1 MQTKNNR
8 LKKNII
14 SGLLIGAIAI
24 SGLLPTTSV
33 NAASVKVKSGDTLS
47 LIAKR
52 HNVNASELQ
61 KKNKIKNAN
70 TIRVGQVLTL
80 PAKKSAAKKTTTKK
94 KAVKKA
100 PAKKKVVKKKVVKKK
115 APAKKVLKTVRVSS
129 SAYSRAQRGMSN
141 YTATGIDLRKKSK
154 VIAVDPKVIKLGS
167 KVYVPGYGE
176 AIAGDTGGAIRG
188 KKIDVHMNSVN
199 ACYNWGRRT
208 VNVKVYK

>member
-52 HNVNASELQ
+52 NNVNASELQ

-94 KAVKKA
+94 KAV
-100 PAKKKVVKKKVVKKK
+100 KK

>member
-80 PAKKSAAKKTTTKK
+80 PAKKSAAKKTTAKK

-100 PAKKKVVKKKVVKKK
+100 PAKKI
-115 APAKKVLKTVRVSS
+115 LKTVRVSS

>member
-94 KAVKKA
+94 KVVKKA
-100 PAKKKVVKKKVVKKK
+100 PAKKKVVKKK

-129 SAYSRAQRGMSN
+129 SAYSRTQRGMSN

>member
-100 PAKKKVVKKKVVKKK
+100 PAKKKVVKKK

-176 AIAGDTGGAIRG
+176 AIAGDIGGAIRG

>member
-80 PAKKSAAKKTTTKK
+80 PAKKSAAKKTTAKK
-94 KAVKKA
+94 KAV
-100 PAKKKVVKKKVVKKK
+100 KK

>member
-100 PAKKKVVKKKVVKKK
+100 PAKKKVVKKK

>member
-80 PAKKSAAKKTTTKK
+80 PAKKSAAKK
-94 KAVKKA
+94 A
-100 PAKKKVVKKKVVKKK
+100 PAKKKVVKKK

>member
-100 PAKKKVVKKKVVKKK
+100 PAKKKVVKEK

>member
-94 KAVKKA
+94 KVVKKA
-100 PAKKKVVKKKVVKKK
+100 PAKKKVVKKKS
-115 APAKKVLKTVRVSS
+115 PAKKVLKTVRVSS

>member
-80 PAKKSAAKKTTTKK
+80 PAKKSAAKKTTT
-94 KAVKKA
+94 
-100 PAKKKVVKKKVVKKK
+100 KKKVVKKK

>member
-100 PAKKKVVKKKVVKKK
+100 PAKKKVVKKK

-167 KVYVPGYGE
+167 KVYVPGYGK

>member
-70 TIRVGQVLTL
+70 TIRVGQVLTI

-100 PAKKKVVKKKVVKKK
+100 PAKKKVVKKK

>member
-80 PAKKSAAKKTTTKK
+80 PAKKSAATKTTTKK

-100 PAKKKVVKKKVVKKK
+100 PAKKKVVKKK

>member
-100 PAKKKVVKKKVVKKK
+100 PAKK
-115 APAKKVLKTVRVSS
+115 VLKTVRVSS

>member
-100 PAKKKVVKKKVVKKK
+100 PAKKK
-115 APAKKVLKTVRVSS
+115 L
-129 SAYSRAQRGMSN
+129 
-141 YTATGIDLRKKSK
+141 LRKKHLLRKFLKRS
-154 VIAVDPKVIKLGS
+154 AL
-167 KVYVPGYGE
+167 
-176 AIAGDTGGAIRG
+176 
-188 KKIDVHMNSVN
+188 VHLH
-199 ACYNWGRRT
+199 T
-208 VNVKVYK
+208 VAHNEV

>member
-94 KAVKKA
+94 KVVKKA
-100 PAKKKVVKKKVVKKK
+100 PAKKKVVKKK

>member
-94 KAVKKA
+94 KAVKKV
-100 PAKKKVVKKKVVKKK
+100 PAKKKVVKKK

>member
-14 SGLLIGAIAI
+14 SGLLIGAIAIAI

-100 PAKKKVVKKKVVKKK
+100 PAKKKVVKKK